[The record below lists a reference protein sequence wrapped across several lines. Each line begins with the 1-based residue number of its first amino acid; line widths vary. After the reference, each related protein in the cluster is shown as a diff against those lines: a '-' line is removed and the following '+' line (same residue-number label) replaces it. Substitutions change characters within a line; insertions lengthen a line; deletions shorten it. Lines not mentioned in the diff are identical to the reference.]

1 MLNKACR
8 IICSLAVGSE
18 FCQFGKMSTVERF
31 QHCYKSYNFPSRL
44 REEEEARLQMEEARR
59 LAEEMKRQQYELE
72 MRLRFNRSLQLEST
86 GLSQTQDIT
95 RAFVFSYFELL
106 QWLGLDVP
114 DFETWKKM
122 QSY

>member
-1 MLNKACR
+1 
-8 IICSLAVGSE
+8 
-18 FCQFGKMSTVERF
+18 
-31 QHCYKSYNFPSRL
+31 
-44 REEEEARLQMEEARR
+44 MEEARR

-122 QSY
+122 QSYQVPNNGGFWNFTKAGQFMMINELILLDAMEV